1 MKLYFAPGACS
12 LADHIAM
19 HEAGLAFETE
29 KVDTR
34 QHVTASGQD
43 FMTVNPKGYV
53 PVLEF
58 DDGQRLTENIAI
70 LSWTAQQSP
79 ALAPKDEMSRL
90 RLLETLAFI
99 STELHKQF
107 KPLFM
112 PNSTPEE
119 KNRQSELIARRLQF
133 VADQMAGEYLAG
145 SNVGVADAYLYVML
159 RWSKAMGVK
168 VPDKLAAYMERMA
181 QRPAVKA
188 ALAHEGLN

>member
-19 HEAGLAFETE
+19 HEAGLEFETE

-43 FMTVNPKGYV
+43 FMAVNPKGYV

-90 RLLETLAFI
+90 RLLEMLAFI

-119 KNRQSELIARRLQF
+119 KARQSELIARRLQF
-133 VADQMAGEYLAG
+133 VADQMTGDYLAG

-159 RWSKAMGVK
+159 RWSKALGVK
-168 VPDKLAAYMERMA
+168 IPDKLAPYMERMS

>member
-19 HEAGLAFETE
+19 HEAGIAFEPV

-34 QHVTASGQD
+34 KHVTESGAD
-43 FMTVNPKGYV
+43 FMAVNPKGYV

-79 ALAPKDEMSRL
+79 ALAPKDEMARL
-90 RLLETLAFI
+90 RLLESLAFI

-112 PNSTPEE
+112 PTSTPDE
-119 KNRQSELIARRLQF
+119 KARQSDLIAKRLEF
-133 VADQMAGEYLAG
+133 VAGQMTDDYLSG
-145 SNVGVADAYLYVML
+145 PNVSVADAYLFVML
-159 RWSKAMGVK
+159 RWSKALGVK
-168 VPDKLAAYMERMA
+168 IPDKLVAYMDRMA
-181 QRPAVKA
+181 ERPAVKT
-188 ALAHEGLN
+188 ALQHEGLS